1 MNVVVVIADALRRD
15 HLYDG
20 QIDAHWMPRTAA
32 RLSDW
37 YQFQDCSAG
46 APWTLPACTSI
57 LTGRGSDVHRHFSHE
72 HQLTQPT
79 LVEHFGSERHS
90 AAFVNNSALAKSS
103 GLFDGFDHH
112 ELIRPLDDVFDAAH
126 RFLDE
131 RREDGAPYFL
141 LLHSNLVHDYYLSS
155 TRRHYEWSFPDRDD
169 WFELGSRVLSGNGLS
184 ATEQETVRN
193 MYRSCCSALD
203 EELDRFFA
211 RLNTAETAIGF
222 VADHGEG
229 FDYAGARIHH
239 GGRLHNDVL
248 GVPLAISVPP
258 TVSARAHAAMRQATS
273 SMMSATDLLPT
284 LLSLSGHS
292 VPDDIEGRCL
302 DQDVP
307 ARPRSTLVAE
317 DRRYLYLAS
326 RQRLNTNPKGKNMSR
341 RIRLQNRLRR
351 STVAQDFSV
360 RCMLNDQHKLIV
372 TEFDG
377 RSALLQRVAG
387 PLLRRSHNGDPVV
400 VLDGRRWC
408 GFELFDRTADTE
420 ERVNLLHAGTPDERL
435 LMELADLGPH
445 ADRSSQLADLVAHH
459 TT

>member
-15 HLYDG
+15 HVYDG
-20 QIDAHWMPRTAA
+20 QIDAHWMPRTAE
-32 RLSDW
+32 RLSSW
-37 YQFQDCSAG
+37 YQFRDCSAA

-57 LTGRGSDVHRHFSHE
+57 LTGRGSEVHRHFSHE
-72 HQLTQPT
+72 HELTQPT
-79 LVEHFGSERHS
+79 LIEHFGPERHT

-103 GLFDGFDHH
+103 GLFDEFDHH
-112 ELIRPLDDVFDAAH
+112 ELIRRLDDVFDAAH

-131 RREDGAPYFL
+131 RRDDGAPYFL

-169 WFELGSRVLSGNGLS
+169 WFELGSRVLTGNGLS
-184 ATEQETVRN
+184 ATDHETVRN

-211 RLNTAETAIGF
+211 RLNTADTAIGF

-229 FDYAGARIHH
+229 FDYDGARIHH
-239 GGRLHNDVL
+239 GGRLHDDVI

-258 TVSARAHAAMRQATS
+258 TIPARAHTALAQATS

-284 LLSLSGHS
+284 LLSIVGQS

-302 DQDVP
+302 DQDAR
-307 ARPRSTLVAE
+307 ARPRTTLVAE

-326 RQRLNTNPKGKNMSR
+326 RQRLNTNPRGKNMSR
-341 RIRLQNRLRR
+341 RIRFENRIRR
-351 STVAQDFSV
+351 NTVAQDFSV
-360 RCMLNDQHKLIV
+360 RCVLNDRYKLIV

-377 RSALLQRVAG
+377 RSGLLQRAAA
-387 PLLRRSHNGDPVV
+387 PLLRRSHNGEPVV
-400 VLDGRRWC
+400 VLDGRRWL
-408 GFELFDRTADTE
+408 GFELFDRIADTE
-420 ERVNLLHAGTPDERL
+420 ERVNLLHTGTPDERL
-435 LMELADLGPH
+435 LVELADPDPH
-445 ADRSSQLADLVAHH
+445 ADLSPHLADLVARH
-459 TT
+459 TS